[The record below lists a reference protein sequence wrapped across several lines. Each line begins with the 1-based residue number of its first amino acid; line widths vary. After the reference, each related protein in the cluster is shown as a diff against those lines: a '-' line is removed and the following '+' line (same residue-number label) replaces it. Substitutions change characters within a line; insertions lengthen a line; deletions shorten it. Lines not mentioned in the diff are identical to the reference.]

1 MDPQGSKLPCQRFVV
16 VPVTRMTKKNRVIS
30 VCLIVTAGIMAG
42 DFIKS
47 RLSNT
52 LPEIVSHF
60 PRFTLTRQPSIT
72 QSTDKQPPRLTSPGP
87 SEIHDLIQ
95 QVARKNGVSPA
106 FVKSVVAA
114 ESNFNAGAVSPKGAI
129 GLMQLMPETARQFGA
144 DPSNPQQNIDAGTR
158 YLKVLMNRYRKS
170 RSPLAHAIAAYNAG
184 PGVVDRYRG
193 IPPYRETR
201 AYVVRVMGFLRQFER
216 DQKRFRRPSGPE
228 LATVLR

>member
-1 MDPQGSKLPCQRFVV
+1 
-16 VPVTRMTKKNRVIS
+16 MTKKNRVIG
-30 VCLIVTAGIMAG
+30 VFLVVAVGIMAG
-42 DFIKS
+42 DVIKS

-52 LPEIVSHF
+52 LPEIVSRF
-60 PRFTLTRQPSIT
+60 PRFTFTRQPSIT
-72 QSTDKQPPRLTSPGP
+72 NPSDNQPPRPTSPGP
-87 SEIHDLIQ
+87 SEIHQLIQ
-95 QVARKNGVSPA
+95 EAARKNGVSAA

-114 ESNFNAGAVSPKGAI
+114 ESNFNAGAISPKGAI
-129 GLMQLMPETARQFGA
+129 GLMQLMPETARQYGA

-170 RSPLAHAIAAYNAG
+170 RNPLAHAIAAYNAG

-193 IPPYRETR
+193 LPPYRETR

-216 DQKRFRRPSGPE
+216 DQKKFKFGRPSGPE

>member
-1 MDPQGSKLPCQRFVV
+1 VIGVFLVV
-16 VPVTRMTKKNRVIS
+16 A
-30 VCLIVTAGIMAG
+30 AGIMAG
-42 DFIKS
+42 DVIKS

-52 LPEIVSHF
+52 LPEIVSLF
-60 PRFTLTRQPSIT
+60 PRFGLTRQPSLTPSI
-72 QSTDKQPPRLTSPGP
+72 DKQPPGPASPDP
-87 SEIHDLIQ
+87 SEIHELIQ
-95 QVARKNGVSPA
+95 KAARKNGVSAA

-170 RSPLAHAIAAYNAG
+170 RSPLARAIAAYNAG

-201 AYVVRVMGFLRQFER
+201 AYVGRVMGFLRQFER
-216 DQKRFRRPSGPE
+216 DQKKFGRPAGPE